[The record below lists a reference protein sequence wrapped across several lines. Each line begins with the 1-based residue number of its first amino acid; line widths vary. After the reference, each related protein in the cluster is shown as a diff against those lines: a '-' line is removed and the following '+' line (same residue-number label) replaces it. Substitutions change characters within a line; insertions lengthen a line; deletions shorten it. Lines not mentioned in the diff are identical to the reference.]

1 MTTII
6 NRDNIDIVEIDGKW
20 HAARVQSTK
29 WINLMNDQPMPLG
42 ASTPEAALDQLV
54 DEEERHIILR
64 EKQEARKRAEA
75 QGSRMAEMERAEK
88 LLADRKENLE
98 QIKGIRQKLIDNPDI
113 DLRDKKLEL
122 VDTEIENYHS
132 DIRYLEDVMLEIRRE
147 IWTS

>member
-6 NRDNIDIVEIDGKW
+6 NRGDIDIVEIDGKW

-42 ASTPEAALDQLV
+42 AATPDAALDQLV

-75 QGSRMAEMERAEK
+75 QGSRMTEMKRAEK
-88 LLADRKENLE
+88 LLADHKEKLE
-98 QIKGIRQKLIDNPDI
+98 QIKEMRRLIDNPDI
-113 DLRDKKLEL
+113 DLRDKELEL
-122 VDTEIENYHS
+122 VDAEIENYHS
-132 DIRYLEDVMLEIRRE
+132 DIRYLEDVMREIRHE

>member
-1 MTTII
+1 MTII
-6 NRDNIDIVEIDGKW
+6 NHGDIDIVEIDGKW

-42 ASTPEAALDQLV
+42 AATPEAALDQLV
-54 DEEERHIILR
+54 DEEERHIVVQENR
-64 EKQEARKRAEA
+64 EARKRAAA

-88 LLADRKENLE
+88 LLAERKENLE

-122 VDTEIENYHS
+122 VDMEIENYHS